1 VSAESTT
8 LGKNTFVEQN
18 KMAANKNDEFP
29 PLGSDK
35 CGICTKKVLA
45 KDKALQC
52 EICFVWYHCDCEGI
66 DDKKQSM
73 QPISIALSCGTIY
86 GFRSS
91 AGSGSASHEFF
102 AVLAILFG

>member
-1 VSAESTT
+1 MNWYRNFPVDRSIVEEAEGQISVRAEATT
-8 LGKNTFVEQN
+8 LSKNAFLEQN

-52 EICFVWYHCDCEGI
+52 EICFVWYHCDC
-66 DDKKQSM
+66 DLPTHQ
-73 QPISIALSCGTIY
+73 C
-86 GFRSS
+86 
-91 AGSGSASHEFF
+91 
-102 AVLAILFG
+102 